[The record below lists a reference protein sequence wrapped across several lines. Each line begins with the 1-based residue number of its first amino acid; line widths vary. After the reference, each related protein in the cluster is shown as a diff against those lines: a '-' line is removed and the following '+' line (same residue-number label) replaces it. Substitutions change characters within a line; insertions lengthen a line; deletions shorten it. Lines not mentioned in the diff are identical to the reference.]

1 MAQHNIPRLNG
12 YPLIHLPDGTLF
24 PVLIGGK
31 IRFGR
36 AAPAPDPGL
45 VSKQNELLQM
55 QIDNA
60 NKASALEPLLL
71 SEAGIKYNPSTKS
84 YEYADPQAAKQ
95 RQQLQN
101 QYTQAQLES
110 MEKSKALEPIMM
122 EQMGLQ
128 YDPATKTYKQLNP
141 ELSANKREIERLQ
154 TERSLKALRGELPV
168 SETLKKELQRGQ
180 LQLDEELYR
189 QFGPGGKN
197 STAGAVRQREYDT
210 MATQLK
216 EGEQRDMLTTA
227 EALAMNRGQF
237 NQGQAQG
244 YGAPR
249 AITNSA
255 YGFSASDPMGRQ
267 AAFENPFAAKARMLA
282 PAQQAVTS
290 AREQDNFTRSMKFQQ
305 NQADANDIMGG
316 IKMGIGLGGLAVSSM
331 MPFMP
336 SDPALKKDI
345 SDVSDAAL
353 LTAVT
358 KIPVKKWKYK
368 DDPEG
373 REHIGGMADTMPEV
387 VSDGHLVDVIS
398 YLGMLTGSIR
408 ELNRKIS
415 ADEEISPAMA
425 LAF

>member
-1 MAQHNIPRLNG
+1 MEDITMEQPNV
-12 YPLIHLPDGTLF
+12 F
-24 PVLIGGK
+24 PVLYGEKG
-31 IRFGR
+31 
-36 AAPAPDPGL
+36 PSVPPPDPGL
-45 VSKQNELLQM
+45 VSKQNQLLQM

-60 NKASALEPLLL
+60 NKSSALEPLLL
-71 SEAGIKYNPSTKS
+71 SEAGIKYNPNTKS
-84 YEYADPQAAKQ
+84 YEYADPAAASQ

-101 QYTQAQLES
+101 QYTSAQLDSLER
-110 MEKSKALEPIMM
+110 SKALEPIMM

-141 ELSANKREIERLQ
+141 ELQANKREIEKLQ
-154 TERSLKALRGELPV
+154 TERSLKALKGELPV
-168 SETLKKELQRGQ
+168 SETLKKELERGK

-189 QFGPGGKN
+189 QLGPGGKN

-237 NQGQAQG
+237 NQAQAQG

-249 AITNSA
+249 AITNSS

-267 AAFENPFAAKARMLA
+267 AAFENPFAAQARMLA
-282 PAQQAVTS
+282 PAQQSLSS
-290 AREQDNFTRSMKFQQ
+290 ARDQDNFTRNMRFEKSKIAGQET
-305 NQADANDIMGG
+305 AGYISA
-316 IKMGIGLGGLAVSSM
+316 GLGLAGMGAGMFM
-331 MPFMP
+331 M
-336 SDPALKKDI
+336 SDPDVKTDI
-345 SDVSDAAL
+345 EPVSDAAL

-387 VSDGHLVDVIS
+387 VSDGHVVDVIS
-398 YLGMLTGSIR
+398 YIGMLTGAVR
-408 ELNRKIS
+408 ELNRKI
-415 ADEEISPAMA
+415 DGDDDITPAMA

>member
-1 MAQHNIPRLNG
+1 MEQPNTHRLASES
-12 YPLIHLPDGTLF
+12 F
-24 PVLIGGK
+24 PVLCGEKG
-31 IRFGR
+31 
-36 AAPAPDPGL
+36 PSVPPPDPGL
-45 VSKQNELLQM
+45 VSKQNQLLQM

-60 NKASALEPLLL
+60 NKSSALEPLLL
-71 SEAGIKYNPSTKS
+71 SEAGIKYNPQTKS
-84 YEYADPQAAKQ
+84 YEYADPAAAKE

-101 QYTQAQLES
+101 QFTQAQLDNLDR
-110 MEKSKALEPIMM
+110 SKALEPIMM

-141 ELSANKREIERLQ
+141 ELQANKREIERLQ

-168 SETLKKELQRGQ
+168 TETLKKELERGQ

-189 QFGPGGKN
+189 QLGPGGKS

-237 NQGQAQG
+237 NQAQAQG

-249 AITNSA
+249 AITNSS

-267 AAFENPFAAKARMLA
+267 AAFENPFAAQARMLS
-282 PAQQAVTS
+282 PAQQSLS
-290 AREQDNFTRSMKFQQ
+290 AARDQDNFTRNMRFEKSKIAGQET
-305 NQADANDIMGG
+305 AGYISA
-316 IKMGIGLGGLAVSSM
+316 GLGAAGMGAGLFM
-331 MPFMP
+331 M
-336 SDPALKKDI
+336 SDPDVKTDI
-345 SDVSDAAL
+345 DPVSDAAL
-353 LTAVT
+353 LSAIT

-387 VSDGHLVDVIS
+387 VSDGHVVDVIS
-398 YLGMLTGSIR
+398 YIGMLTGAVR
-408 ELNRKIS
+408 ELNRKING
-415 ADEEISPAMA
+415 DDDVTPAMA

>member
-1 MAQHNIPRLNG
+1 MEGTIMERPNFYRLS
-12 YPLIHLPDGTLF
+12 DGSLF
-24 PVLIGGK
+24 PALVGAKG
-31 IRFGR
+31 
-36 AAPAPDPGL
+36 PSVPPPDPGL
-45 VSKQNELLQM
+45 VSKQNQLLQM

-60 NKASALEPLLL
+60 NKSSALEPLLL

-84 YEYADPQAAKQ
+84 YEYADPAAAKQ
-95 RQQLQN
+95 RQQLQS
-101 QYTQAQLES
+101 QYTSAQLDSLER
-110 MEKSKALEPIMM
+110 SKALEPVMM

-141 ELSANKREIERLQ
+141 ELQNNKREIERLQ

-168 SETLKKELQRGQ
+168 SETLKKELERGQ

-189 QFGPGGKN
+189 QLGPGGKN

-267 AAFENPFAAKARMLA
+267 AAFENPFAAQARMLA
-282 PAQQAVTS
+282 PAQQSLSS
-290 AREQDNFTRSMKFQQ
+290 ARDQDNFTRNMRFEKSKIAGQET
-305 NQADANDIMGG
+305 AGYISA
-316 IKMGIGLGGLAVSSM
+316 GLGLAGMGAGMFM
-331 MPFMP
+331 M
-336 SDPALKKDI
+336 SDPETKKDV

-353 LTAVT
+353 LSAVT
-358 KIPVKKWKYK
+358 KIPVKKWKYR

-387 VSDGHLVDVIS
+387 VSDGHVVDVIS
-398 YLGMLTGSIR
+398 YIGMLTGAVR

>member
-1 MAQHNIPRLNG
+1 MEQPKFYRLA
-12 YPLIHLPDGTLF
+12 DGSLF
-24 PVLIGGK
+24 PLLVGAKG
-31 IRFGR
+31 
-36 AAPAPDPGL
+36 PSVPPPDPGL
-45 VSKQNELLQM
+45 VNKQNQLLQM

-60 NKASALEPLLL
+60 NKSSALEPLLL
-71 SEAGIKYNPSTKS
+71 SEAGIQYNPSTKS
-84 YEYADPQAAKQ
+84 YEYADPAAAKQ
-95 RQQLQN
+95 RQQLQS

-110 MEKSKALEPIMM
+110 LERSKALEPVMM

-141 ELSANKREIERLQ
+141 ELQNNKREIERLQ

-168 SETLKKELQRGQ
+168 SETLKKELERGQ

-189 QFGPGGKN
+189 QLGPGGKN

-227 EALAMNRGQF
+227 EALSMNRGQF

-267 AAFENPFAAKARMLA
+267 AAFENPFAAQARMLA
-282 PAQQAVTS
+282 PAQQSLAS
-290 AREQDNFTRSMKFQQ
+290 ARDQDNFTRNMRFEKSKIAGQET
-305 NQADANDIMGG
+305 AGYISA
-316 IKMGIGLGGLAVSSM
+316 GLGLAGMGAGMFM
-331 MPFMP
+331 M
-336 SDPALKKDI
+336 SDPETKKDV
-345 SDVSDAAL
+345 SDVSDAEL
-353 LTAVT
+353 LTAVAR
-358 KIPVKKWKYK
+358 IPVKRWKYK
-368 DDPEG
+368 DDPAQ
-373 REHIGGMADTMPEV
+373 REHLGGMADTMPEV
-387 VSDGHLVDVIS
+387 VSDGHVVDVIS
-398 YLGMLTGSIR
+398 YIGMLTGAVR

>member
-1 MAQHNIPRLNG
+1 MEQPNTHRLASES
-12 YPLIHLPDGTLF
+12 F
-24 PVLIGGK
+24 PVLCGEKG
-31 IRFGR
+31 
-36 AAPAPDPGL
+36 PSVPPPDPGL
-45 VSKQNELLQM
+45 VSKQNQLLQM

-60 NKASALEPLLL
+60 NKSSALEPLLL
-71 SEAGIKYNPSTKS
+71 SEAGIKYNPNTKS
-84 YEYADPQAAKQ
+84 YEYADPQAAQQ

-101 QYTQAQLES
+101 QYTSAQLDSLER
-110 MEKSKALEPIMM
+110 SKALEPIMM

-141 ELSANKREIERLQ
+141 ELQANKREIEKLQ
-154 TERSLKALRGELPV
+154 TERSLKALKGELPV
-168 SETLKKELQRGQ
+168 SETLKKELERGK

-189 QFGPGGKN
+189 QLGPGGKN
-197 STAGAVRQREYDT
+197 STAGAIRQREYDT

-237 NQGQAQG
+237 NQAQAQG

-249 AITNSA
+249 AITNSS

-267 AAFENPFAAKARMLA
+267 AAFENPFAAQARMLS
-282 PAQQAVTS
+282 PAQQSLS
-290 AREQDNFTRSMKFQQ
+290 AARDQDNFTRNMRFEKSKIAGQET
-305 NQADANDIMGG
+305 AGYISA
-316 IKMGIGLGGLAVSSM
+316 GLGAAGMGAGLFM
-331 MPFMP
+331 M
-336 SDPALKKDI
+336 SDPDVKTDI
-345 SDVSDAAL
+345 DPVSDAAL
-353 LTAVT
+353 LSAIT

-387 VSDGHLVDVIS
+387 VSDGHVVDVIS
-398 YLGMLTGSIR
+398 YIGMLTGAVR
-408 ELNRKIS
+408 ELNRKING
-415 ADEEISPAMA
+415 DDDVTPAMA